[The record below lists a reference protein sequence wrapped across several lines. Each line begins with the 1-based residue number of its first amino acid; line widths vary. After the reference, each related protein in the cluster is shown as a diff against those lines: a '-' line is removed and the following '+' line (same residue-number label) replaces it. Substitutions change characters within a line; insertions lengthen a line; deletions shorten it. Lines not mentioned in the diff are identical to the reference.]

1 MGENHTMATRV
12 DATKLQGLVSDLLA
26 AAGVPRGDADI
37 VAWCLVETD
46 LRGTESHG
54 TARLSYYYLHRV
66 RLGIINRLPQVKT
79 LIETPAAL
87 VVDADNGLGQPV
99 AFRTMQRCID
109 KAMSSG
115 MCCATIRNSN
125 HFGAAGIYAMMALQH
140 DMIGVALTN
149 SQPLVMPT
157 GGRKR
162 LLGTNPISFAAPAG
176 SERPFVLDMAT
187 SIVPIGKVEVFRRRG
202 EMVPAGWGAGS
213 DGLPSTDPD
222 RIING
227 GGLFPLGGPAET
239 GGYKGY
245 GLAAMVDI
253 LSGVLAGAAFL
264 TGVLPPST
272 EQNSPSNVGHFLL
285 ALDVKAFRAVADFRA
300 DMDAF
305 VKELRES
312 PTAAGQDRILVAGEK
327 EFLEEDERRRLGI
340 PLNSKVEDDL
350 RGLCQQLHVP
360 WPF

>member
-1 MGENHTMATRV
+1 MAIRV
-12 DATKLQGLVSDLLA
+12 DATKLERLVSDLLA
-26 AAGVPRGDADI
+26 AVGVPREDADI
-37 VAWCLVETD
+37 VAWCLVQTD

-54 TARLSYYYLHRV
+54 TARLSYYYLHRS
-66 RLGIINRLPQVKT
+66 RLGIINRQPQVKT
-79 LIETPAAL
+79 LIETPSTL

-99 AFRTMQRCID
+99 AFRTMQRCIA
-109 KAMSSG
+109 KAKEAG
-115 MCCATIRNSN
+115 ICCATIRNSN
-125 HFGAAGIYAMMALQH
+125 HFGAAGIYAMMALEH

-157 GGRKR
+157 YGRKR

-176 SERPFVLDMAT
+176 KERPFVLDMAT

-202 EMVPAGWGAGS
+202 EAVPAGWGAGP

-222 RIING
+222 KIMNG

-272 EQNSPSNVGHFLL
+272 EQKTASNVGHFLL
-285 ALDVKAFRAVADFRA
+285 ALDIKAFRPIADFRA

-305 VKELRES
+305 IKELRES
-312 PTAAGQDRILVAGEK
+312 PKAAGHDRIFIAGEK
-327 EFLEEDERRRLGI
+327 EFLEEEERRRLGI
-340 PLNSKVEDDL
+340 PLNPKVEEDL
-350 RGLCQQLHVP
+350 RDLCQQLRVP